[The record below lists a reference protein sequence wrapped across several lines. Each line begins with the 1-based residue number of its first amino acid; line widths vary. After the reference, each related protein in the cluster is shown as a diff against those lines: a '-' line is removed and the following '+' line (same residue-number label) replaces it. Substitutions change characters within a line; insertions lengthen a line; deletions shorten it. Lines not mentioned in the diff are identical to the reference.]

1 LLHAPQITLNLQR
14 ARAREKNMN
23 ATSLRQSSDND
34 GRLVRRFAAVIG
46 ATLFGAAGMTQAA
59 VIVIPNSALVPST
72 QLYTDVIG
80 GGIGNPLV
88 MTGGGAGA
96 NVGQSRNDDGFRG
109 PINFGFNFTLF
120 GTTYTQFWAN
130 NNGNISF
137 QNGISA
143 FTPTGLQGSNTPLI
157 SPYFGDVDTRNNASG
172 VMSLRMVTDANGDQI
187 IVTWP
192 TVGVFNT
199 IAPPTNTFQLVV
211 RADDYDIPAGEG
223 QVGFFWGDMAWE
235 VGQASGGNALGL
247 CPGAGGIGTGCV
259 PAAVGFG
266 DGQNNGFVL
275 QGSTLNGVSN
285 IVEDHQLWFTL
296 VDGVPTVPGIPEP
309 GSLLLSALA
318 LGLAAILSR
327 RRNVRS

>member
-1 LLHAPQITLNLQR
+1 
-14 ARAREKNMN
+14 MN
-23 ATSLRQSSDND
+23 ATSLRQSSDNH
-34 GRLVRRFAAVIG
+34 GRLVGR
-46 ATLFGAAGMTQAA
+46 FGAVVGAVLLGAAAMTQAA

-80 GGIGNPLV
+80 GGIGNPLL
-88 MTGGGAGA
+88 MTGGGNAA
-96 NVGQSRNDDGFRG
+96 NVGQSRNDDGFSG

-137 QNGISA
+137 GNGIAA

-157 SPYFGDVDTRNNASG
+157 SPFFGDVDTRNLNSG
-172 VMSLRMVTDANGDQI
+172 VMSLRLVTDANGDQI

-192 TVGVFNT
+192 TVGVFSNV
-199 IAPPTNTFQLVV
+199 APPTNTFQLVV
-211 RADDYDIPAGEG
+211 RADDYDIPTGQG
-223 QVGFFWGDMAWE
+223 QVGMFWGDMDWE
-235 VGQASGGNALGL
+235 VGSASGGNGVGF
-247 CPGAGGIGTGCV
+247 CNGTGGIGLGCV

-275 QGSTLNGVSN
+275 QGSTLNGISN

-296 VDGVPTVPGIPEP
+296 VDGVPTVPPGTVPEP

-318 LGLAAILSR
+318 LGLVATLRR
-327 RRNVRS
+327 RRNDRS

>member
-1 LLHAPQITLNLQR
+1 
-14 ARAREKNMN
+14 
-23 ATSLRQSSDND
+23 
-34 GRLVRRFAAVIG
+34 
-46 ATLFGAAGMTQAA
+46 
-59 VIVIPNSALVPST
+59 LVPST

-80 GGIGNPLV
+80 GGIGPALV
-88 MTGGGAGA
+88 MTGGGNANNAG
-96 NVGQSRNDDGFRG
+96 NSPPRNDDGFSG

-120 GTTYTQFWAN
+120 GTTYTNFWAN

-137 QNGISA
+137 GAGIAA
-143 FTPTGLQGSNTPLI
+143 FTPTGLQGSTTPLI
-157 SPYFGDVDTRNNASG
+157 SPFFGDVDTRNMNSG
-172 VMSLRMVTDANGDQI
+172 MMSLRFVTDGNGEQI

-192 TVGVFNT
+192 TVGVFSA

-223 QVGFFWGDMAWE
+223 QVGFFWGAMGWE
-235 VGQASGGNALGL
+235 VGQASGGNASGL

-275 QGSTLNGVSN
+275 QGSTLNGISN
-285 IVEDHQLWFTL
+285 IVADHQLWVTL
-296 VDGVPTVPGIPEP
+296 VDGVPTVPPGTVPEP

-318 LGLAAILSR
+318 LGLVATLRR
-327 RRNVRS
+327 RRNDRS